1 MSDHELQATQ
11 KAEPS
16 PRNSYIGRTLTESQ
30 WDIATDV
37 ARIINRQ
44 IQKTGSFREAL
55 TDYAHAFSRSEKFDA
70 AKGEIIIRDVFA
82 AQYGQTMNAL
92 RETLV
97 NNEKN
102 LPESAREQAIQS
114 ARQTLD
120 SIAKG
125 ETEPFFKAYDRESNK
140 LALALNITESGA
152 KKIMVESYRAI
163 EGRELYESGKE
174 LEKVHHKPKVD
185 EARTERKNTRSQSM
199 VQTD

>member
-1 MSDHELQATQ
+1 MSDHEVQATQ

-16 PRNSYIGRTLTESQ
+16 PRNSYIGKTLTESQ
-30 WDIATDV
+30 WDIATNV
-37 ARIINRQ
+37 ASIINRQ

-70 AKGEIIIRDVFA
+70 AKGEVIIRDVFS

-92 RETLV
+92 RETLL

-102 LPESAREQAIQS
+102 LPENAREQAIKS
-114 ARQTLD
+114 VRQTLD

-125 ETEPFFKAYDRESNK
+125 DTEPFFKAYDRESNR
-140 LALALNITESGA
+140 LAQALNITESGA

-163 EGRELYESGKE
+163 EGRELYEIGKA
-174 LEKVHHKPKVD
+174 LEEQHHKPKVD
-185 EARTERKNTRSQSM
+185 EAKVERKNARSRSM
-199 VQTD
+199 VQSE

>member
-1 MSDHELQATQ
+1 MSDYEVQATQ

-16 PRNSYIGRTLTESQ
+16 LRNSYIGKTLTESQ
-30 WDIATDV
+30 WDIATNV
-37 ARIINRQ
+37 ASIINRQ

-70 AKGEIIIRDVFA
+70 AKGEVIIRDVFSS
-82 AQYGQTMNAL
+82 QYGLTMNAL
-92 RETLV
+92 RETLL

-102 LPESAREQAIQS
+102 LPESARESAIQS
-114 ARQTLD
+114 ARQTLH

-163 EGRELYESGKE
+163 EGRELYEIGKA
-174 LEKVHHKPKVD
+174 LEEQHHKPKVD
-185 EARTERKNTRSQSM
+185 EAKVERKNARSRSM
-199 VQTD
+199 VQSE

>member
-1 MSDHELQATQ
+1 MSDHEVQATQ

-37 ARIINRQ
+37 ASIINRQ

-102 LPESAREQAIQS
+102 LPESAREQAIQY

-174 LEKVHHKPKVD
+174 LEELHHKPKVD

>member
-1 MSDHELQATQ
+1 MTNPEDKAAQ
-11 KAEPS
+11 KPLANA
-16 PRNSYIGRTLTESQ
+16 RNSYIAKTLTEAQ
-30 WDIATDV
+30 WDMAVDV
-37 ARIINRQ
+37 ASIINRQ

-92 RETLV
+92 RETLLG
-97 NNEKN
+97 NEKN
-102 LPESAREQAIQS
+102 LPENAREQGIQS
-114 ARQTLD
+114 ARQALD
-120 SIAKG
+120 SIAQG
-125 ETEPFFKAYDRESNK
+125 ETEPFFKTYDRESKK

-174 LEKVHHKPKVD
+174 LEELHHKPKVD

>member
-1 MSDHELQATQ
+1 MSDHEVQATQ

-30 WDIATDV
+30 LDIATDV

-174 LEKVHHKPKVD
+174 LEELHHKPKVD

>member
-1 MSDHELQATQ
+1 MSDHEVQATQ

-174 LEKVHHKPKVD
+174 LEELHHKPKVD